1 MHYFRLKTSIFLS
14 HFLGVFRPE
23 VLKNY
28 SMIYVHDI
36 LVLLQSQSSFFL
48 CFPPICLFAFFITQQ
63 FFLSFSIN
71 MEWGIDQQLNMLRLF
86 VDLQVAKLAL
96 YIVDLSNAV
105 FIIIYFR

>member
-1 MHYFRLKTSIFLS
+1 MFPSHMFVYFFYHTT
-14 HFLGVFRPE
+14 V
-23 VLKNY
+23 
-28 SMIYVHDI
+28 
-36 LVLLQSQSSFFL
+36 
-48 CFPPICLFAFFITQQ
+48 
-63 FFLSFSIN
+63 FLSFSIN